1 MAIVDVGRHLV
12 IDPEMVHGRLTFKG
26 TRVPVATILVF
37 LAEGESIDD
46 LVRKFPQLSRE
57 AIAEAIRLA
66 SEALH
71 DRYEDD
77 LRAAQELAR
86 RRRDGV
92 VEAQPGVAG
101 A

>member
-1 MAIVDVGRHLV
+1 MESIDVGQHMV
-12 IDPEMVHGRLTFKG
+12 IDPEMVHGQLTFKG

-46 LVRKFPQLSRE
+46 IVRKFPQLSPE
-57 AIAEAIRLA
+57 AVAEAIRLA

-71 DRYEDD
+71 DRYQDD
-77 LRAAQELAR
+77 LLAAQDLAR
-86 RRRDGV
+86 RRRDSV
-92 VEAQPGVAG
+92 AEAQAGVAG